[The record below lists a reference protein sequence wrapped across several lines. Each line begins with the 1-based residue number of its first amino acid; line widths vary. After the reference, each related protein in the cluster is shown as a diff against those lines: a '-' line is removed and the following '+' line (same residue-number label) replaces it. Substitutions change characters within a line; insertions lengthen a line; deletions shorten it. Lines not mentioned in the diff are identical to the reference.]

1 MDINKQICGYAAV
14 FSDTGCIDNA
24 VMMTEKH
31 WFSIIFSFSF
41 QFSFAKLKH
50 NSKYM

>member
-31 WFSIIFSFSF
+31 WFSIILNFSFSVL
-41 QFSFAKLKH
+41 Q
-50 NSKYM
+50 N